1 MFKKCTRPVAVAATL
16 FVLLCSAALAQEG
29 ESMLTRKIERQG
41 EEFVVQV
48 SKDQREA
55 TVTGQHGGEGVEVT
69 IRPASGNFEV
79 RLPNGWGGWS
89 PTMDAAV
96 EYAVRL
102 YFEARSQLT
111 ADEALQEMI
120 DYVAEKADK
129 GAQEEKE

>member
-1 MFKKCTRPVAVAATL
+1 
-16 FVLLCSAALAQEG
+16 
-29 ESMLTRKIERQG
+29 MLTRKIERQG

-48 SKDQREA
+48 SKDQRAA
-55 TVTGQHGGEGVEVT
+55 TVTGQHGGEVT
-69 IRPASGNFEV
+69 IRPDSGNFNV
-79 RLPNGWGGWS
+79 RLSNGWGGWS

-96 EYAVRL
+96 EHAVRL